1 MRRHTPVSYTHLDV
15 YKRQAQTRQT
25 IQNPSG
31 VQVGCFTSMAPT
43 YLINA
48 EDRAA
53 GYDIIAPLTQ
63 EDGTG
68 YSVYAAS
75 IPTNSFFITKN
86 CQNPE
91 AAFRLGDIM
100 MSEEMSIWNRFG
112 KKGTDW
118 LEPEAGEHG
127 MFAVSYTHLAALE

>member
-1 MRRHTPVSYTHLDV
+1 M
-15 YKRQAQTRQT
+15 
-25 IQNPSG
+25 
-31 VQVGCFTSMAPT
+31 GCFTSMAPT

-48 EDRAA
+48 TDRAE
-53 GYDIIAPLTQ
+53 GYDILAPLTQ
-63 EDGTG
+63 DNGTG
-68 YSVYAAS
+68 YAVYAAS

-86 CQNPE
+86 CQYPE

-118 LEPEAGEHG
+118 IEPEEGDHG
-127 MFAVSYTHLAALE
+127 MFEVWDIRRKSSLY